1 MKTIVRFAQLE
12 YRLGDAER
20 GRTIFEGV
28 VDSYPK
34 RLDLWNV
41 YIDLE
46 AKSGDVQSVRCVP
59 RSASGALSLPLAWPL
74 R

>member
-1 MKTIVRFAQLE
+1 MEFKQGE
-12 YRLGDAER
+12 PER

-34 RLDLWNV
+34 RLDLWWI
-41 YIDLE
+41 YIDQEIRLRNIVGVRALFE
-46 AKSGDVQSVRCVP
+46 RVLAQKLSSSEYNLSGQACSR
-59 RSASGALSLPLAWPL
+59 RG

>member
-1 MKTIVRFAQLE
+1 MVVKVRPLTIVLVLPTDVKTITKFAQLE

-46 AKSGDVQSVRCVP
+46 TKQGDIQSVR
-59 RSASGALSLPLAWPL
+59 
-74 R
+74 